1 MDSHNNLLAN
11 LDQYISETS
20 IITSFQK
27 QNNEIYSKIDDL
39 NDKIKHLKTNTSSF
53 SQFQTEL
60 KNLKEEIDLRVTI
73 DEFNEQMKEKASK
86 SSVSTALHRKAN
98 KNDIELALTQ
108 KVDTNTLSTIELNLS
123 NKVDMD

>member
-11 LDQYISETS
+11 LDQYICETS

-39 NDKIKHLKTNTSSF
+39 NDKIKHLKTNTSTF
-53 SQFQTEL
+53 SQTEL

>member
-86 SSVSTALHRKAN
+86 SSISTALHRKAN